1 MTQGKLF
8 TLLMNEGCSNG
19 KKKKKEAA
27 RKPGKNVADKHRCV
41 RCTYSKGPYRGVGVS
56 VRKLNSL
63 VSTQSW
69 GLSS

>member
-1 MTQGKLF
+1 M
-8 TLLMNEGCSNG
+8 E
-19 KKKKKEAA
+19 KKKEAA
-27 RKPGKNVADKHRCV
+27 RKTGKNVADKHRCV